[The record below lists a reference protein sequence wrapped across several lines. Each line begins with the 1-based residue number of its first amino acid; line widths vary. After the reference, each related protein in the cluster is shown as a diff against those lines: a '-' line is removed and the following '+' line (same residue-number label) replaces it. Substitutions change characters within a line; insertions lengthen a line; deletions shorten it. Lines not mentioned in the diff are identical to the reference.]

1 MAKESPRSVVLQRIG
16 GRVLR
21 TTNSQPSLWETILPA
36 ELLGLPAELA
46 RVDALLDDPGFLAP
60 FATHYDPV
68 LGRPSVPI
76 DTYLRMMFLKFRYRL
91 GYGLVCR
98 EVADSISWQR
108 FCRIPLG
115 GQVPHPTTLVKLT
128 RRVGPATVDQLN
140 QALLANAATHK
151 VLRTHKVRADTTVV
165 AANVAYP
172 TDAGLLAKA
181 VATLAR
187 AVQRVHA
194 AGGARRTHA
203 RDRRRAARRRA
214 HQLARSLRARTG
226 QANQQVA
233 ERTAELAALAE
244 QAAADA
250 ARVARNARRQLAGVG
265 DQAAGKLARLVSE
278 LETTIGR
285 TSQVIGQ
292 ARTRPAGGTPDG
304 ATRLV
309 SLHDPDARPIVK
321 GRLGKPVEFGYKAQ
335 VLDNPDGIVLD
346 HTVLVGNHRMRRC
359 WPRGQ
364 AGDRGHRQGATG
376 GDWRSWLRRG
386 PHRPGVDRPRRGPGR
401 HPAPRPRRTR
411 PPAGRAPA
419 GLPPA
424 GQVAHRLRRA
434 DQLPQAPLRLGP
446 HPDGR
451 PPRRSDL
458 VRPWRVRPQ
467 PGQDR
472 RAVEG
477 QAQQGGMSI
486 RAQLQPPDYASRR
499 LIALTAKSSSGASNL

>member
-1 MAKESPRSVVLQRIG
+1 MTKESPRSVVLQRIG
-16 GRVLR
+16 GSVLR
-21 TTNSQPSLWETILPA
+21 TTNPQPSLWETILPA
-36 ELLGLPAELA
+36 GILGLPAELA
-46 RVDALLDDPGFLAP
+46 RVDDLLNDPGFLAP
-60 FATHYDPV
+60 FAAHYDPV

-91 GYGLVCR
+91 GYELVCR

-172 TDAGLLAKA
+172 TDAGLLARA

-187 AVQRVHA
+187 TVGRVHA

-226 QANQQVA
+226 QAKQQVA
-233 ERTAELAALAE
+233 QRTAE

-250 ARVARNARRQLAGVG
+250 TRVARNARRALARAGG
-265 DQAAGKLARLVSE
+265 QASGKLTRLVAD

-292 ARTRPAGGTPDG
+292 ARTRLAGGTPDG

-346 HTVLVGNHRMRRC
+346 HQVWVGNPADAPLLAPAVERVSQR
-359 WPRGQ
+359 
-364 AGDRGHRQGATG
+364 AGRVPKAATADRG
-376 GDWRSWLRRG
+376 
-386 PHRPGVDRPRRGPGR
+386 
-401 HPAPRPRRTR
+401 
-411 PPAGRAPA
+411 
-419 GLPPA
+419 
-424 GQVAHRLRRA
+424 
-434 DQLPQAPLRLGP
+434 
-446 HPDGR
+446 
-451 PPRRSDL
+451 
-458 VRPWRVRPQ
+458 
-467 PGQDR
+467 
-472 RAVEG
+472 
-477 QAQQGGMSI
+477 
-486 RAQLQPPDYASRR
+486 Y
-499 LIALTAKSSSGASNL
+499 

>member
-1 MAKESPRSVVLQRIG
+1 VLQRIG
-16 GRVLR
+16 GSVLR
-21 TTNSQPSLWETILPA
+21 TTNPQPSLWETILPA

-46 RVDALLDDPGFLAP
+46 RVDALLDDPGFQAP

-91 GYGLVCR
+91 GYELVCR

-140 QALLANAATHK
+140 HALLATAATHK

-172 TDAGLLAKA
+172 TDAGLLARA
-181 VATLAR
+181 VATLAHT
-187 AVQRVHA
+187 VQRVHA

-214 HQLARSLRARTG
+214 HQLARSLRARTD
-226 QANQQVA
+226 QAKQLVA
-233 ERTAELAALAE
+233 ERTTELATLAE
-244 QAAADA
+244 QAATDA
-250 ARVARNARRQLAGVG
+250 ARVARNTRRALARAGG
-265 DQAAGKLARLVSE
+265 QASGKLTRLVAD

-292 ARTRPAGGTPDG
+292 ARTRLAGATPDG

-335 VLDNPDGIVLD
+335 VLDNPDGVVLD
-346 HTVLVGNHRMRRC
+346 HQVEVGNPVDAPLLVPAIERASQR
-359 WPRGQ
+359 
-364 AGDRGHRQGATG
+364 AGRVPGAVTADRGYGEAAIDDTLG
-376 GDWRSWLRRG
+376 EL
-386 PHRPGVDRPRRGPGR
+386 GV
-401 HPAPRPRRTR
+401 A
-411 PPAGRAPA
+411 
-419 GLPPA
+419 
-424 GQVAHRLRRA
+424 QVAIPRKGTPSPARRA
-434 DQLPQAPLRLGP
+434 
-446 HPDGR
+446 HEHSR
-451 PPRRSDL
+451 PF
-458 VRPWRVRPQ
+458 
-467 PGQDR
+467 
-472 RAVEG
+472 
-477 QAQQGGMSI
+477 
-486 RAQLQPPDYASRR
+486 RR
-499 LIALTAKSSSGASNL
+499 LVKWRTGSEGRISHLKHRYGWDRTLMDGIDGARIWCGHGVFAHNLVKVSGLVAAKEPRVA